1 MTAVETPSLPLSAG
15 QRDIWFDEVAAASAA
30 GDSGGS
36 DSGGSAACNSGGSAA
51 YNTAG
56 YLDISGPLDV
66 ELFTRAVAGLVAEAE
81 CMRCR
86 FTEVD
91 GEPRQCVEPLPEPP
105 LQLRDFSG
113 ETDPAAAAR
122 DWITA
127 ELGRPFALTEF
138 PLFRLALVRVG
149 PDRVFFS
156 MCIHHLLCDGF
167 SQVVFWRRLGE
178 LYDALRTGESA
189 VDGALPPLREL
200 IDAEASYA
208 VSGQAGR
215 DREFWAKRFPRT
227 LDLVTLSRTDA
238 APAQRFHRATEVVGH
253 RVLERVR
260 AAAREAKVT
269 VPTVLL
275 AAFGLYTQRMTGG
288 PDVLLS
294 MPVTARVNR
303 RMRAIPGMVNNYVPL
318 RLRVHPEMSRAELLK
333 QLSGELAGAIKH
345 QRHRV
350 SRIRQGMGLASDDNR
365 PFGPFVNVLPQETRP
380 SLGDCEVVVHNLS
393 TGLVDD
399 VEVTVVDAPDGG
411 VEVHLSANR
420 ARYSEQET
428 REHSARFCAFLRR
441 FAELDPGGRLAQLE
455 LVGEH
460 ERQRLLR
467 AGTGPDGPVDP
478 VDVVVRVRERAARTP
493 DAVAVADD
501 AGEVS
506 YAELVARASA
516 VSRRVP
522 SGVVGVLAAPGTGFV
537 TAVLGVLGSGAAFLP
552 LDVHAPAGRTAG
564 LIADAGC
571 ACLITDA
578 AHRELAAEVAG
589 SADVLVLDGAAD
601 AELLP
606 VAGAD
611 DDLGYVIFTSGS
623 TGRPKGA
630 MVHRRGMTNHLL
642 AKVEDL
648 SLVEGD
654 VLVHNAPVTF
664 DIAVW
669 QMLAGLLTGARV
681 RVVRRDVAADPD
693 SLFPLTAAESVTVL
707 EVVPSLLR
715 AALDGWD
722 AGLAVPALSALRL
735 LVVTGEPLPPDLCT
749 RWFARFPGIP
759 LVNAYGPTEC
769 SDDVTHGRFAAGEQE
784 FGVRVPIGRPVRRT
798 SLYVLGDQLRP
809 VPEGVPGE
817 LYVGGTGVGRGYLG
831 DPAKTALA
839 FLPDPFAADG
849 SRMYR
854 TGDRVVLRPDGQLEF
869 LERRDFQV
877 KIRGHR
883 IELGEIEVALRQV
896 EGVADAAVAV
906 VPDQAGHKRLVAH
919 LVPTEPGTP
928 LDTARV
934 RADLGA
940 ALPSYMVP
948 AVAMTLD
955 RLPLTGNGKVD
966 RTALPKPEL
975 TAASATR
982 SRTPQEEVLCTVLAE
997 VLGLPSV
1004 DVDDNFFAIGG
1015 DSISSIQVVSRARGA
1030 GLALTPREIFR
1041 CKTVAELAKVVQ
1053 PIGARALPSAADG
1066 VGAVELTPIAE
1077 QLREDA
1083 GTRTEQVREFSQHV
1097 VLALPDGVTADS
1109 LVPALQAVLDHHDAL
1124 RLVLHVPAEGFWALE
1139 TAPAGSVDAA
1149 ELLRTA
1155 DAAGDA
1161 DAECARLVRE
1171 ARAELAPQ
1179 DGKVLRGV
1187 LVRTGAGRR
1196 DRLVLVVHHLAVD
1209 GVSWRVLVPDLA
1221 AAWRAVDSGVPVEL
1235 GAVGT
1240 SLRRWAQVLGEQARS
1255 TARMRELPVWTEQ
1268 LRDCGP
1274 LGERPLDP
1282 ARDVRGTARSL
1293 RVELS
1298 AETTG
1303 ALLTEVPAAF
1313 HAEINPVLLTG
1324 LAIALADRRHRRGLA
1339 GTASR
1344 IELEGHGRTG
1354 LSEDLDPSRTVG
1366 WFASAFPVRLDPG
1379 ELDAAEVFAG
1389 GPAIAEAFKPV
1400 KEQLRA
1406 LPDDGLGYGLLRYV
1420 NPQTRAALAAAGRPE
1435 IGFNY
1440 LGRFGVDEEAEWS
1453 FTGGGEAVGVG
1464 EHPDMPLRYAVE
1476 FASLTEDRADGPHL
1490 VVDCTWAGEL
1500 LSEQDARELI
1510 EGWLRALEAL
1520 ARHAATPGAGGR
1532 TPSDFPLLSLP
1543 QQEITGLE
1551 RELGP
1556 IEDLLPPTPLQK
1568 GLLLQ
1573 AERDQ
1578 DGLDVYTL
1586 QVTVDLEGP
1595 LDTDA
1600 VRAAGQALLRRH
1612 PALRSG
1618 FRHLRSGEPVQVVL
1632 PEVEL
1637 PWQET
1642 DLSHLPADE
1651 RAAELERLTEQEWA
1665 RRFDLARPPL
1675 VRLGVV
1681 RTEPDRFRLMWTV
1694 HHVVLDGWSNPIFG
1708 RELFELTANGGD
1720 AGALPEVARY
1730 SGYLEWLARQ
1740 DVEAAR
1746 EAWRAALGTADEP
1759 TLLAPG
1765 AAGHAPELP
1774 EALVVDL
1781 PDGLTGRL
1789 DEFAR
1794 AHRLTPNTVVQGVWA
1809 ILLGQLTGRRD
1820 VVFGAVHSGRPAE
1833 LPGVE
1838 AVLGSFLTT
1847 LPVRVDA
1854 TPGRPVAALLAELQE
1869 QQFALD
1875 PHRHLGLP
1883 EVQRTAGTS
1892 AALFDTVLSF
1902 HNYPMSDARELSGIV
1917 PGVRALGGVARVV
1930 AEYPLALGVYPGE
1943 PMRLEA
1949 QFQPALLDA
1958 ATAAGIV
1965 DRFVRLLRAVLAE
1978 PDVRVGALE
1987 SLTPQQRLE
1996 VERFGGTITEAPRA
2010 VAPDLLAE
2018 QARAR
2023 PEHEAVVFGADSRSY
2038 GELAGRANRLARWL
2052 IARGAEPEGLVALVL
2067 PRSHLM
2073 VEAVAGVLASG
2084 AAYLPVDPKLP
2095 AERIE
2100 HMLADA
2106 RPALVLGTGGTLAG
2120 LSDVD
2125 VPVVALDGV
2134 RDELAAFDDA
2144 PVTDAERARP
2154 LLPEHPAYVIYTSGS
2169 TGRPKGV
2176 VVPHGSLCAMIA
2188 SHGERFG
2195 LDRDSR
2201 MLLFASFSFDA
2212 SVWEIG
2218 LALLRGGT
2226 LVLTD
2231 DETRMPGEP
2240 LVDLISAA
2248 GITHLGI
2255 PPVVAASLPAGSA
2268 LPAGL
2273 TVVVAGEACSAE
2285 VVARWADRVRLFNG
2299 YGPTEA
2305 VVGATISGPLSGDQ
2319 RPPIG
2324 EPTTAHQ
2331 VHVLDAALRPVPV
2344 GAVGEIYL
2352 SGGLARGYLD
2362 RPGLTAERFVADPFR
2377 DGGERM
2383 YRTGDLGRWRPDGQ
2397 LDYAGRSDDQ
2407 VQLRGFRIELGE
2419 VESVLGAHP
2428 EVEQAVVVVR
2438 EDDSGDKRLI
2448 GYAVTAGGDGV
2459 LPRGL
2464 REHLA
2469 DSLPD
2474 YMVPAAL
2481 VALGSFPLTS
2491 QGKVDRAA
2499 LPEPESAPQ
2508 AGRAPRTPVE
2518 EILCHVFADVL
2529 GVPQVSI
2536 DDDFFAAGGHSL
2548 LATRVVG
2555 RARSALNVELP
2566 IKDLFEARTVAAL
2579 AERVG
2584 GAERARRSL
2593 EPADRSGRL
2602 PLSYAQ
2608 RRLWF
2613 LNRLEAAS
2621 TGTYTVPLALRLTG
2635 ELDVAAMRAALGDLV
2650 DRHESLRTVIPDDD
2664 GLPHQRVLPA
2674 AVARPDLPVRDLDE
2688 AELGARLTAEAD
2700 RGFDLSAEAPL
2711 RAQVFR
2717 LDAREHVLLL
2727 VLHHTAF
2734 DGWSIAPLTRDLT
2747 SAYRARCAGKAPR
2760 WTPLPVQYTDYAVW
2774 QRDVL
2779 GAPDDPDSALARQLE
2794 HWTRAL
2800 AGLPEELA
2808 LPTDFPRPAVGGNHG
2823 DEVEF
2828 VVEPELYGGLLA
2840 VARET
2845 GVTAFMVFQA
2855 ALAVLLTKLGAGTDI
2870 PVGSPIAGRTD
2881 EATDDLVGFFVN
2893 TIVLRTDTSG
2903 DPEFGELLHRVR
2915 EADLGAY
2922 AHQEVPFEQVVEALN
2937 PRRSL
2942 SRHPLFQVMLVLQND
2957 QDEPA
2962 ALPGLDARVQPVV
2975 SPRAKFDLTVQLDEL
2990 HAGGAPDRV
2999 RGALEYSTDLFR
3011 RETVA
3016 ALAQRFLRVLA
3027 AIAEDPYRRLSE
3039 LDVLLPGEEAE
3050 LRGTGTGAVVADAAD
3065 GVVERV
3071 RERAARTP
3079 DAIAVADDT
3088 GEVSYAALVARA
3100 SALSRRLPG
3109 AGPVGVLAAPGAG
3122 FVTSVLGVL
3131 GAGGAFVPLDVHA
3144 PRPRL
3149 AALLTDSGARHVVAD
3164 AAHAELAGEVVAD
3177 SGTAVEVVV
3186 LDGVEDAEL
3195 APPLGS
3201 DPDLGYVIFTS
3212 GSTGRPKGAM
3222 VHRRGMVNHLLAKVE
3237 DLALVEGDVL
3247 VHNAPVTFDI
3257 AVWQMLA
3264 GLLTGARIRVVPR
3277 EVAANP
3283 DALFALIGS
3292 DGVSVLEV
3300 VPTLLRA
3307 ALDSWDTGTAPD
3319 LAGLRWLVV
3328 TGEALPPDLC
3338 ARWFARFP
3346 EIPLLNA
3353 YGPTECS
3360 DDVTHAVLTASDVI
3374 GGSRAP
3380 IGRPVRNTRLHVLDD
3395 HLRPVPAGI
3404 VGELYVGGTG
3414 VGRGYLD
3421 DPAKTAQTFLPDPFA
3436 ADGSRMYRTGDRV
3449 LQRPD
3454 GQLEFLERRDFQVKI
3469 RGHRIE
3475 LGEIE
3480 VALRDLDRVG
3490 DAVVDVVVD
3499 PGGHKR
3505 LVGYL
3510 VAADADGVEVEQVRD
3525 RLARV
3530 LPEYMVPSAWAVLA
3544 AMPTTAHGK
3553 VDRAALP
3560 APEITGEAR
3569 GREPSGPV
3577 EEALCGI
3584 LADVLGLP
3592 GVGAEENFFAVG
3604 GDSIT
3609 SIQVVSRARAAGI
3622 PLVVADLF
3630 VHQNVAAL
3638 ALIARQREQEA
3649 GEDAVEAMGRV
3660 FDEVRDTEGTD
3671 PFGTVLAMRPD
3682 RPLTPVFCLH
3692 SGVGFSLPYVG
3703 LTAHL
3708 GDRPIYGLQAP
3719 GITELAEI
3727 PETLPELAADY
3738 ARRIRDIHPDGPY
3751 HLLGW
3756 SFGGVLAHEIA
3767 VRLQADGAEV
3777 GVVADL
3783 DAYPP
3788 EPDEGDD
3795 DEQAMLGWVWELI
3808 GHERAE
3814 LTGDR
3819 LTDDRIADTLEQ
3831 DGNPLAEMGRDR
3843 VLAMLRV
3850 MRAHSRMS
3858 VRHRPGV
3865 LRGSMLLFTATG
3877 GLSEQEIEAKAL
3889 RWAPHVDGAVRAH
3902 RIDCGHDDMMDAE
3915 PLARIGVVVAAELD
3929 RVDRSQSGGERS

>member
-15 QRDIWFDEVAAASAA
+15 QRDIWFDEVAAT
-30 GDSGGS
+30 SGGT
-36 DSGGSAACNSGGSAA
+36 GGSAA

-81 CMRCR
+81 CVRCR

-105 LQLRDFSG
+105 LRLRDFSG
-113 ETDPAAAAR
+113 EADPVAAAR
-122 DWITA
+122 DWIGG
-127 ELGRPFALTEF
+127 ELDRPFALTEF

-178 LYDALRTGESA
+178 LYDALLTGESA
-189 VDGALPPLREL
+189 ADGALPPLREL

-208 VSGQAGR
+208 VSGQAER
-215 DREFWAKRFPRT
+215 DREFWAKRFPAT
-227 LDLVTLSRTDA
+227 PELVTLSRADA
-238 APAQRFHRATEVVGH
+238 APAQRFHRVTEVVGW

-275 AAFGLYTQRMTGG
+275 AAFGVYTQRMTGG

-318 RLRVHPEMSRAELLK
+318 RLRVHPAMSRAELLK

-380 SLGDCEVVVHNLS
+380 SLGGCEVVVHNLS

-399 VEVTVVDAPDGG
+399 LEVTVVDAPDGG

-420 ARYSEQET
+420 ARYSEQEA
-428 REHSARFCAFLRR
+428 REHLERFCAFLRR

-455 LVGEH
+455 LVD
-460 ERQRLLR
+460 ERERERLLD
-467 AGTGPDGPVDP
+467 AGTGPDGPVEP
-478 VDVVVRVRERAARTP
+478 TDVVARVRECAARTP
-493 DAVAVADD
+493 DAVAVADE
-501 AGEVS
+501 AGELG

-516 VSRRVP
+516 VSRRVRP
-522 SGVVGVLAAPGTGFV
+522 GVVGVLAAPGTGFV
-537 TAVLGVLGSGAAFLP
+537 TAVLGVLGAGAAFLP
-552 LDVHAPAGRTAG
+552 LDVNAPAARTAG

-571 ACLITDA
+571 ARVITDA
-578 AHRELAAEVAG
+578 GHRELAAEVAG
-589 SADVLVLDGAAD
+589 DAEVLELDGAVDEVLA
-601 AELLP
+601 P
-606 VAGAD
+606 VLGSGL
-611 DDLGYVIFTSGS
+611 DLGYVIFTSGS

-630 MVHRRGMTNHLL
+630 MVHRLGMVNHLL

-648 SLVEGD
+648 GLVEGD

-669 QMLAGLLTGARV
+669 QMLAGLLAGARV

-693 SLFPLTAAESVTVL
+693 SLFPLASAESVTVL

-722 AGLAVPALSALRL
+722 AGLAVPELTALRW
-735 LVVTGEPLPPDLCT
+735 LVVTGEPLPPDLCA

-759 LVNAYGPTEC
+759 LMNAYGPTEC
-769 SDDVTHGRFAAGEQE
+769 SDDVTHGVFSAREQD
-784 FGVRVPIGRPVRRT
+784 FGVRVPIGRPVRGTR
-798 SLYVLGDQLRP
+798 LHVLGDQLRP
-809 VPEGVPGE
+809 VPAGVPGE
-817 LYVGGTGVGRGYLG
+817 LYVAGVGVGRGYLG

-883 IELGEIEVALRQV
+883 IELGEIEVALR
-896 EGVADAAVAV
+896 EIAGVADAAVAV
-906 VPDQAGHKRLVAH
+906 VPDPAGHKRLVAY
-919 LVPTEPGTP
+919 LVATEPGTP
-928 LDTARV
+928 PDPARV
-934 RADLGA
+934 RAELGT

-948 AVAMTLD
+948 AVALILD

-966 RTALPKPEL
+966 RSALPKPEL
-975 TAASATR
+975 AAASATR

-1041 CKTVAELAKVVQ
+1041 RKTVAELAKVVQ
-1053 PIGARALPSAADG
+1053 PIGGRALPDASDG

-1077 QLREDA
+1077 QLREDV

-1097 VLALPDGVTADS
+1097 VLALPAGVTADS
-1109 LVPALQAVLDHHDAL
+1109 LVTALRAVLDHHDAL

-1139 TAPAGSVDAA
+1139 TAPTGSVDAA
-1149 ELLRTA
+1149 ALLRTA
-1155 DAAGDA
+1155 DASAATDL
-1161 DAECARLVRE
+1161 DAECARLIRE

-1179 DGKVLRGV
+1179 DGTVLRAV
-1187 LVRTGAGRR
+1187 LVRAGEGRR

-1221 AAWRAVDSGVPVEL
+1221 AAWRAGEAGDPVEL

-1240 SLRRWAQVLGEQARS
+1240 SLRRWAQALGEQARS
-1255 TARMRELPVWTEQ
+1255 TERMRELPVWTEQ
-1268 LRDCGP
+1268 LRDAGP
-1274 LGERPLDP
+1274 LGDRPLDP

-1293 RVELS
+1293 RAELS
-1298 AETTG
+1298 AELTS
-1303 ALLTEVPAAF
+1303 ALLTDVPAAF

-1324 LAIALADRRHRRGLA
+1324 LAVALAERRHRLGLS

-1366 WFASAFPVRLDPG
+1366 WFTSAFPVRLDPG
-1379 ELDAAEVFAG
+1379 EFDAAEAFAG
-1389 GPAIAEAFKPV
+1389 GPAIAEAFKLV

-1420 NPQTRAALAAAGRPE
+1420 NPQTRGALAAAGHPE

-1464 EHPDMPLRYAVE
+1464 EHPDVPLRYVAE

-1500 LSEQDARELI
+1500 LSEQDARELT

-1532 TPSDFPLLSLP
+1532 TPSDFPLIPLR
-1543 QQEITGLE
+1543 QREITALE

-1556 IEDLLPPTPLQK
+1556 IEDLLPPTPLQR

-1578 DGLDVYTL
+1578 EGLDVYTL

-1595 LDTDA
+1595 LDTAA
-1600 VRAAGQALLRRH
+1600 VRAAGEALLRRH

-1618 FRHLRSGEPVQVVL
+1618 FHRLGSGEPVQVVL

-1642 DLSHLPADE
+1642 DLSHLPEEE
-1651 RAAELERLTEQEWA
+1651 RAAELERLTEREWA

-1681 RTEPDRFRLMWTV
+1681 RTGDELFRLMWTV

-1708 RELFELTANGGD
+1708 RELFELTASGGD
-1720 AGALPEVARY
+1720 ARALPEVARY

-1740 DVEAAR
+1740 DVEAAE
-1746 EAWRAALGTADEP
+1746 EAWRAALGTLDEP

-1765 AAGHAPELP
+1765 AAGHTPELP

-1789 DEFAR
+1789 AEFAR
-1794 AHRLTPNTVVQGVWA
+1794 DRELTPNTVVQGVWA

-1847 LPVRVDA
+1847 LPVRVDTA
-1854 TPGRPVAALLAELQE
+1854 PDRTVGALLAELQE

-1883 EVQRTAGTS
+1883 EVQRTAGTG

-1917 PGVRALGGVARVV
+1917 PGVRALGGLARVV

-1958 ATAAGIV
+1958 PAAAAIV
-1965 DRFVRLLRAVLAE
+1965 DRFVQLLRTALAE
-1978 PDVRVGALE
+1978 PETRVGALE
-1987 SLTPQQRLE
+1987 SLTPEQRLR
-1996 VERFGGTITEAPRA
+1996 VLRFGGTITDEPRA

-2018 QARAR
+2018 QARER
-2023 PEHEAVVFGADSRSY
+2023 PEHEAVVFGEDSRSY

-2106 RPALVLGTGGTLAG
+2106 RPALVLGTGATLAE
-2120 LSDVD
+2120 LSGGD
-2125 VPVVALDGV
+2125 VPAVALDEV
-2134 RDELAAFDDA
+2134 EDELAGFDDG

-2154 LLPEHPAYVIYTSGS
+2154 LLPGHPAYVIYTSGS

-2176 VVPHGSLCAMIA
+2176 LVPHGSLCAMIA

-2195 LDRDSR
+2195 LGRDSR

-2231 DETRMPGEP
+2231 DETRMPGQP

-2248 GITHLGI
+2248 RITHVGI
-2255 PPVVAASLPAGSA
+2255 PPVVAASLPPGSE

-2305 VVGATISGPLSGDQ
+2305 VVGATISGPLAGDQ

-2324 EPTTAHQ
+2324 EPTTAHR

-2344 GAVGEIYL
+2344 GTVGEIYL

-2377 DGGERM
+2377 EGGERM

-2419 VESVLGAHP
+2419 VESVLGSHP

-2438 EDDSGDKRLI
+2438 EDEAGDKRLV
-2448 GYAVTAGGDGV
+2448 GYAVTAGGEGV

-2469 DSLPD
+2469 DTLPD

-2499 LPEPESAPQ
+2499 LPEPETAPR

-2536 DDDFFAAGGHSL
+2536 DDDFFASGGHSL

-2566 IKDLFEARTVAAL
+2566 IKDLFEARTVAGL

-2584 GAERARRSL
+2584 GAERARRPL
-2593 EPADRSGRL
+2593 APADRSGQL

-2621 TGTYTVPLALRLTG
+2621 TGTYNVPLALRLTG
-2635 ELDVAAMRAALGDLV
+2635 ELDVTAMRAALGDV
-2650 DRHESLRTVIPDDD
+2650 VARHESLRTVIPDHD
-2664 GLPHQRVLPA
+2664 GLPHQQVLA
-2674 AVARPDLPVRDLDE
+2674 AAAARPDLPVVDLPAD
-2688 AELGARLTAEAD
+2688 ELGPRLTAEAD
-2700 RGFDLSAEAPL
+2700 RGFDLSADAPL

-2717 LDAREHVLLL
+2717 LAPEEHVLLL

-2747 SAYRARCAGKAPR
+2747 AAYRARCAGKAPR
-2760 WTPLPVQYTDYAVW
+2760 WTPLPVQYADYAIW
-2774 QRDVL
+2774 QREVL
-2779 GAPDDPDSALARQLE
+2779 GAPDDPDSALSRQLE
-2794 HWTRAL
+2794 HWTSTL

-2828 VVEPELYGGLLA
+2828 VVEPELYQGLLA
-2840 VARET
+2840 VARES

-2922 AHQEVPFEQVVEALN
+2922 AHQEVPFEHVVEALN

-2962 ALPGLDARVQPVV
+2962 ALPGLEARVQPVV

-3016 ALAQRFLRVLA
+3016 ALAQRFLGVLA
-3027 AIAEDPYRRLSE
+3027 AVAEDPYRRLSE
-3039 LDVLLPGEEAE
+3039 LDALLPGEEEE
-3050 LRGTGTGAVVADAAD
+3050 LRATGTGAVVEDVPD
-3065 GVVERV
+3065 GVVELV
-3071 RERAARTP
+3071 RERATRTP

-3100 SALSRRLPG
+3100 SALSRRLAG
-3109 AGPVGVLAAPGAG
+3109 AGPIGVLASPGAG

-3144 PRPRL
+3144 PRSRL
-3149 AALLTDSGARHVVAD
+3149 AGLLTDSGARHVVAD

-3177 SGTAVEVVV
+3177 SGAAVEVVV

-3201 DPDLGYVIFTS
+3201 GLDLGYVIFTS

-3222 VHRRGMVNHLLAKVE
+3222 VHRLGMVNHLLAKVE
-3237 DLALVEGDVL
+3237 DLGLVEGDVL

-3264 GLLTGARIRVVPR
+3264 GLLAGARVRVVPR

-3283 DALFALIGS
+3283 DALFALVGS

-3307 ALDSWDTGTAPD
+3307 ALDSWDAGTAPD
-3319 LAGLRWLVV
+3319 LTGLRWLVV

-3346 EIPLLNA
+3346 GIPLMNA

-3374 GGSRAP
+3374 GRSRAP
-3380 IGRPVRNTRLHVLDD
+3380 IGRPVRGTRLHLLDD
-3395 HLRPVPAGI
+3395 HLRPVPAGV
-3404 VGELYVGGTG
+3404 VGELYVAGVG
-3414 VGRGYLD
+3414 VGRGYLG
-3421 DPAKTAQTFLPDPFA
+3421 DPAKTALAFVPDPFA

-3449 LQRPD
+3449 VLRPD

-3480 VALRDLDRVG
+3480 VALRGLERIG
-3490 DAVVDVVVD
+3490 DAVVDVVAD
-3499 PGGHKR
+3499 SGGHKR

-3525 RLARV
+3525 RLAQV

-3544 AMPTTAHGK
+3544 AMPVTAHGK

-3560 APEITGEAR
+3560 APDLAGEAR
-3569 GREPSGPV
+3569 GRGPRGPV

-3584 LADVLGLP
+3584 LAEVLGLP
-3592 GVGAEENFFAVG
+3592 GVGAEENFFTVG

-3622 PLVVADLF
+3622 PLAVADLF
-3630 VHQNVAAL
+3630 AHQNVAAL

-3649 GEDAVEAMGRV
+3649 GEDAVEAMERV

-3671 PFGTVLAMRPD
+3671 PFGTVLALRPD
-3682 RPLTPVFCLH
+3682 RPLAPVFCLH

-3738 ARRIRDIHPDGPY
+3738 ARRIRQIRPEGPY

-3767 VRLQADGAEV
+3767 VRLQAEGAEV

-3814 LTGDR
+3814 LTGDQ

-3865 LRGSMLLFTATG
+3865 LRGSMLLFTATD
-3877 GLSEQEIEAKAL
+3877 GLSEREIEAKAL
-3889 RWAPHVDGAVRAH
+3889 RWAPHVDGAVLAH
-3902 RIDCGHDDMMDAE
+3902 PIECGHDDMMEAE
-3915 PLARIGVVVAAELD
+3915 PLARIGVAVAAELD
-3929 RVDRSQSGGERS
+3929 RADRSQAGGERS